1 MNRVAITGAETKEM
15 FANGYRSLCRA
26 EKQVNDLNVF
36 PIPDGD
42 TGTNMLK
49 TLGGG
54 IFSFEFDG
62 TSANEFMKLFARSVL
77 LCARGNSGVI
87 LSQFI
92 RGFADGCKEDVLDV
106 PTFSR
111 ALLSGAEKAYD
122 AVINPVEGTMLTV
135 IREGAEAFAK
145 NSEKTT
151 LFGALSFVI
160 DAMQESL
167 RNTPEKLPVLKEA
180 GVVDSGGLGII
191 YIFEGMKAYFEGKII
206 EADEAPTDYITQ
218 PVNAAFGPDSVL
230 EYGYCTE
237 FILQLMNA
245 KTNIE
250 NFNCNEIIQYLQ
262 TIGDSIVAVQDGDV
276 VKVHVHTFTPD
287 KALGFARNYGE
298 FISVKIEN
306 MSIQHNELMAEKKK
320 HYKYA
325 VVAVATGDGLESY
338 FKEIGAAA
346 IINGGQTNNP
356 SAQDFIDVF
365 NSLDAEHIIVL
376 PNNSNIILTAMQ
388 AKEICADKDI
398 HIIPTKS
405 VVEGY
410 SALSMMDTSAGDV
423 ETFIENMTA
432 FLPNLTSA
440 SITVAVH
447 DAQMNGVTV
456 KEGEYMGIA
465 DGKIISSSIDRNVAI
480 MEMLEKLPD
489 IDDKQVITIFTGKGV
504 SENESNEIAEKIME
518 QYPLI
523 EVGCIYGGQELY
535 DFYMAIE

>member
-160 DAMQESL
+160 DAMQE
-167 RNTPEKLPVLKEA
+167 
-180 GVVDSGGLGII
+180 
-191 YIFEGMKAYFEGKII
+191 
-206 EADEAPTDYITQ
+206 
-218 PVNAAFGPDSVL
+218 
-230 EYGYCTE
+230 
-237 FILQLMNA
+237 
-245 KTNIE
+245 
-250 NFNCNEIIQYLQ
+250 
-262 TIGDSIVAVQDGDV
+262 
-276 VKVHVHTFTPD
+276 
-287 KALGFARNYGE
+287 
-298 FISVKIEN
+298 
-306 MSIQHNELMAEKKK
+306 
-320 HYKYA
+320 
-325 VVAVATGDGLESY
+325 
-338 FKEIGAAA
+338 
-346 IINGGQTNNP
+346 
-356 SAQDFIDVF
+356 
-365 NSLDAEHIIVL
+365 
-376 PNNSNIILTAMQ
+376 
-388 AKEICADKDI
+388 
-398 HIIPTKS
+398 
-405 VVEGY
+405 
-410 SALSMMDTSAGDV
+410 
-423 ETFIENMTA
+423 
-432 FLPNLTSA
+432 
-440 SITVAVH
+440 
-447 DAQMNGVTV
+447 
-456 KEGEYMGIA
+456 
-465 DGKIISSSIDRNVAI
+465 
-480 MEMLEKLPD
+480 
-489 IDDKQVITIFTGKGV
+489 
-504 SENESNEIAEKIME
+504 
-518 QYPLI
+518 
-523 EVGCIYGGQELY
+523 
-535 DFYMAIE
+535 